1 MHTETLGIHT
11 HAPTSIY
18 LKTEF
23 TYFRQNL
30 GKSLARYLGYKHN
43 QAKQKEGK
51 YHYLRGSMVLFSS
64 HQRKSPNQHSTPS
77 AKLKPF

>member
-11 HAPTSIY
+11 HAPMSIY

-30 GKSLARYLGYKHN
+30 GKSLARYLGCKHN
-43 QAKQKEGK
+43 QAKQKEE
-51 YHYLRGSMVLFSS
+51 
-64 HQRKSPNQHSTPS
+64 NITT
-77 AKLKPF
+77 